1 MEKQPINTYV
11 EEREEMKYIVGI
23 ILALSAFVWTCSGS
37 GEGQA
42 VALNTSKDSVSYSI
56 GMDIGSTLKKQSIEV
71 NQDVFIQGFK
81 DAYGEDTT
89 QLSADEMKNVLV
101 AFQQQQRAQREEQAK
116 QLAKKNKEEGEAY
129 LEAHAQEPGV
139 VALPSGLQYKVLQA
153 GTGPTPTIT
162 TGSGFTIRVCYLTER
177 CLTVLMTAV
186 SRSRLVWD
194 AWFEV
199 GPKLCNSWKWVLKWE
214 LTIPSDLAYGE
225 RGAGETIEPNS
236 VLIFEVELLGI
247 EKPEALPQK

>member
-89 QLSADEMKNVLV
+89 HLSADEMKNVLV

-153 GTGPTPTIT
+153 GTGPTPTINDRVRVHYKGMLLDGT
-162 TGSGFTIRVCYLTER
+162 VFDSSYDRGQPVTFGVGRVIRGWTEALQLMKVGS
-177 CLTVLMTAV
+177 
-186 SRSRLVWD
+186 
-194 AWFEV
+194 
-199 GPKLCNSWKWVLKWE
+199 KWE

-225 RGAGETIEPNS
+225 RGAGESIEPNS

-247 EKPEALPQK
+247 EKPEDLPQK